1 MSNKKIPKKIQDIL
15 SKYKTKEILEA
26 IELYK
31 NKKQRNL
38 YRKSMK
44 KPVNSKEKVLKII
57 KEYNKNIGNKN
68 KTLVI
73 CHGHIHR
80 KKFKDALLLNRAN
93 IQKPNIVSNA
103 WDKKIM
109 KYLPK
114 EYFDII
120 IMEHCPLGNPFDEKN
135 KQLWKNLYRILK
147 KGGKIIN
154 SSILGLYSVQTT
166 NIWYD
171 DMKKIDKI
179 KIKRKVNEYIK
190 KMKFRDIKYAKN
202 PEEKGDEI
210 TTIIK

>member
-1 MSNKKIPKKIQDIL
+1 MSNRKIPKKIQDIL

-26 IELYK
+26 IKLYE
-31 NKKQRNL
+31 NKKQKNL
-38 YRKSMK
+38 YLKSMK

-57 KEYNKNIGNKN
+57 KEYSKNIGNKN

-73 CHGHIHR
+73 CHGHMHS
-80 KKFKDALLLNRAN
+80 KKFKGALLLNRAN
-93 IQKPNIVSNA
+93 IEKPNIVSNA

-120 IMEHCPLGNPFDEKN
+120 IMEHCSLGNPFDEKN

-154 SSILGLYSVQTT
+154 SSILGLYAVQTT

-171 DMKKIDKI
+171 DMKKTDKI
-179 KIKRKVNEYIK
+179 KIKRKVDEYIK
-190 KMKFRDIKYAKN
+190 KMKFRDIKHAKN